1 MRRTHRLFLLFTV
14 MAIFIGQRSF
24 AQDNGKPILIL
35 QLPQTHQWVQEPY
48 EDNELWAV
56 RYKGL
61 LNEATH
67 PDIELEQTNMLR
79 EHVTMSPEQIA
90 RQIASLIKSYDDT
103 AALTLRKKQQVG
115 EDTCLFYTIT
125 TAEST
130 ILLFT
135 HPRRCSVDS
144 SRRTVTG
151 LIWILAAI
159 QSELSHW
166 SGCFAKSVKM

>member
-130 ILLFT
+130 ILLFYRESET
-135 HPRRCSVDS
+135 MIHSVEIALSDEQLNLHGIPVWENLFF
-144 SRRTVTG
+144 T
-151 LIWILAAI
+151 AA
-159 QSELSHW
+159 LSD
-166 SGCFAKSVKM
+166 